1 MAAQSKQILLENRLV
16 WFRILMDLYLVKK
29 KKKKEKT
36 PQDLQSA
43 VKQGLPVVALGHSLS
58 FLCNILLYDSDLG
71 YHE

>member
-16 WFRILMDLYLVKK
+16 WFRILMNLYLVKK
-29 KKKKEKT
+29 KRKKKT

>member
-16 WFRILMDLYLVKK
+16 WFRILMNLYLVK

-43 VKQGLPVVALGHSLS
+43 VKQGLPVVAVGHSLS
-58 FLCNILLYDSDLG
+58 FLCNILLYESDLG